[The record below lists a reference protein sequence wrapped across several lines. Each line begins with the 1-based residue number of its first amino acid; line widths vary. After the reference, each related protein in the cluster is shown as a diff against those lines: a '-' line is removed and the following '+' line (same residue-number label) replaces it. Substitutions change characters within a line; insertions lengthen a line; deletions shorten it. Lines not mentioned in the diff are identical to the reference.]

1 MSAPQAP
8 GLDAD
13 LAALAD
19 VRAKA
24 RQARRAFL
32 ALADADQPA
41 LDRIVRQ
48 MAEAGTAAAAE
59 LAELAVQ
66 ETGYGVYEH
75 KIIKNRY
82 NTGFVARWMLERR
95 AVGVLW
101 VDEANRVTAVGSP
114 MGVLAGIIPVTNP
127 TSTVIF
133 KCLAAVKAG
142 NSVVHAPHPLLRAAA
157 FREAARS
164 VRGCRR
170 DAAGR
175 AARCA

>member
-1 MSAPQAP
+1 MV
-8 GLDAD
+8 DED

-32 ALADADQPA
+32 ALAGADQQT

-48 MAEAGTAAAAE
+48 MAEAGTEAAAE
-59 LAELAVQ
+59 LAQMAVE

-75 KIIKNRY
+75 KILKNRY
-82 NTGFVARWMLERR
+82 NTGFVANWMLQRR

-101 VDEANRVTAVGSP
+101 VDEANRVTAVGTP

-127 TSTVIF
+127 TSTVLF
-133 KCLAAVKAG
+133 KSLAAVKASG
-142 NSVVHAPHPLLRAAA
+142 GDR
-157 FREAARS
+157 
-164 VRGCRR
+164 
-170 DAAGR
+170 
-175 AARCA
+175 